1 MCNSLFIG
9 KDTIPDAED
18 GDEVEIK
25 VKGVYHT
32 DPDGVR
38 KLDILSAD
46 GEDVVDPDQ
55 AESDCGCSGD
65 PVEENPMD
73 QTADDALR
81 IFILKKKK

>member
-46 GEDVVDPDQ
+46 GKDVVDPDE
-55 AESDCGCSGD
+55 AESDCGCGGD
-65 PVEENPMD
+65 HSEEPMNQD
-73 QTADDALR
+73 AEDALR